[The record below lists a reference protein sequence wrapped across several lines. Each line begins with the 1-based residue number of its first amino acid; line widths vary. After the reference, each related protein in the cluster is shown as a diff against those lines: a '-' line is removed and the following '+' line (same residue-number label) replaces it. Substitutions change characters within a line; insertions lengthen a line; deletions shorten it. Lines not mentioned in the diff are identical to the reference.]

1 MDYTHHQLG
10 IFSYNSLS
18 YNSLSLTNLDKPA
31 NPEPQKLDD
40 SMMAN
45 ISLEATQLRKIES
58 CRNPENENRGQ
69 NTPIISKKL
78 NRNLDGLEANKFIIR
93 TPKKGI
99 LVQKRTLQNSESAYF
114 EKKTPRKVTLDIT
127 SPSSADK
134 ARGGDSFLLKE
145 AKISQT
151 PMVKNEKSVDNV
163 LESEDSKDAKGS
175 KKVTFMISEK
185 KSIAAAKPELDKV
198 EIPSKPTPKSINS
211 QLAEIISSPSTK
223 KFDELRISKTTTG
236 FFASQNFTSPKSVL
250 GILPKSSYILK
261 PGQLPSPFETPTSAK
276 KSLLLKQKTETQS
289 IFQKEVDTSL
299 KMKDQDLSKVTN
311 NVKSLSFSSTA
322 KPGISW
328 LTPSPPLNLEK
339 ISLSRITKKQA
350 PLSHRSEAGPRA
362 RLNINDLK

>member
-1 MDYTHHQLG
+1 MDNSHHQLG
-10 IFSYNSLS
+10 IFSYNCLS

-45 ISLEATQLRKIES
+45 ISLEATQLRKTES
-58 CRNPENENRGQ
+58 CRQPENENKGQ
-69 NTPIISKKL
+69 NTPTLSKKF
-78 NRNLDGLEANKFIIR
+78 NRNLEGLEANKFMIR

-99 LVQKRTLQNSESAYF
+99 LVQKRTLQTSESAYF
-114 EKKTPRKVTLDIT
+114 EKKTPRKVTLDLPE
-127 SPSSADK
+127 PSSADQ
-134 ARGGDSFLLKE
+134 ARGGESFLLKE
-145 AKISQT
+145 IKNSPA
-151 PMVKNEKSVDNV
+151 PVNKNEKSVDNA

-185 KSIAAAKPELDKV
+185 KSLATVKTEPEKV
-198 EIPSKPTPKSINS
+198 EISSKPTPKNINS

-223 KFDELRISKTTTG
+223 KFDELRVSKTTTG
-236 FFASQNFTSPKSVL
+236 FFASQNFTSPKSGL
-250 GILPKSSYILK
+250 AILPKTSYFSK

-276 KSLLLKQKTETQS
+276 KSLLLKQKSETQS
-289 IFQKEVDTSL
+289 IFQKEVDNSL
-299 KMKDQDLSKVTN
+299 KMKDQDLSKLN
-311 NVKSLSFSSTA
+311 NNIKSLSFSSTA

-339 ISLSRITKKQA
+339 ITLSRITKKQA
-350 PLSHRSEAGPRA
+350 PLSHRTEVGPRA